1 MNRRIRR
8 RHAFTLLELMIV
20 LVILVLLFAMVGP
33 RLLGS
38 QKKADI
44 KAAKTQIGNLEAA
57 LELYAV
63 DMRTFPSS
71 EDGLQALLEKPSDER
86 AAAKW
91 DGPYLDDD
99 VLPLDPWDNPY
110 EYEYPPTNNRRD
122 FPDIW
127 SFGPDGEDDT
137 DDDIANWRAGSGEAS
152 GEEAEGTNEGQPRD
166 KATSPRAVLRAV
178 PAVAVAAAVAVP
190 VVAIGAVNVAVASNS
205 ARIGHTP

>member
-1 MNRRIRR
+1 MTRTRSNRRRQ
-8 RHAFTLLELMIV
+8 AFTLLELMIV

-44 KAAKTQIGNLEAA
+44 KAAQTQIGSLEAA
-57 LELYAV
+57 LKLYSV

-71 EDGLQALLEKPSDER
+71 EDGLQALIEPPSDER

-99 VLPLDPWDNPY
+99 VLPVDPWDNPF
-110 EYEYPPTNNRRD
+110 EYEYPPTNNSRD

-127 SFGPDGEDDT
+127 SVGPDGESDT
-137 DDDIANWRAGSGEAS
+137 DDDIGNWRSTGGGGGTA
-152 GEEAEGTNEGQPRD
+152 EEG
-166 KATSPRAVLRAV
+166 ATSDRPKGDQSGGSRQTPRE
-178 PAVAVAAAVAVP
+178 PAGGGGGG
-190 VVAIGAVNVAVASNS
+190 GAPRGGGGAGAGGG
-205 ARIGHTP
+205 AGKTK